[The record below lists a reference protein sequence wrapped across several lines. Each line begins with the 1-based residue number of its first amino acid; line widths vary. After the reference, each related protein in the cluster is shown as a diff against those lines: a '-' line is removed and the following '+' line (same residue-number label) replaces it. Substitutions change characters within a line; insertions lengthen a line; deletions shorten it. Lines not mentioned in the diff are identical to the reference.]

1 MKRIRV
7 ISCLVI
13 LLFAY
18 NLPIRSI
25 DKTKNLEVLADSARH
40 LLGKSGFVPVNT
52 AWMQLARDLNDSIQM
67 EAAYSELFD
76 HYYRLGEVDSLRIVG
91 YELMDWYTRRN
102 KKDERYQLWRHY
114 IQRLTENEKQDEV
127 LVIWSGYHLQS

>member
-52 AWMQLARDLNDSIQM
+52 A
-67 EAAYSELFD
+67 YSNGSGLF
-76 HYYRLGEVDSLRIVG
+76 RTVRPLLSVG
-91 YELMDWYTRRN
+91 R
-102 KKDERYQLWRHY
+102 
-114 IQRLTENEKQDEV
+114 
-127 LVIWSGYHLQS
+127 SG

>member
-40 LLGKSGFVPVNT
+40 LLGKSGFV
-52 AWMQLARDLNDSIQM
+52 
-67 EAAYSELFD
+67 
-76 HYYRLGEVDSLRIVG
+76 LGEYR
-91 YELMDWYTRRN
+91 MDAVSTGF
-102 KKDERYQLWRHY
+102 K
-114 IQRLTENEKQDEV
+114 
-127 LVIWSGYHLQS
+127 

>member
-40 LLGKSGFVPVNT
+40 LLGKSG
-52 AWMQLARDLNDSIQM
+52 L
-67 EAAYSELFD
+67 
-76 HYYRLGEVDSLRIVG
+76 YR
-91 YELMDWYTRRN
+91 
-102 KKDERYQLWRHY
+102 
-114 IQRLTENEKQDEV
+114 
-127 LVIWSGYHLQS
+127 